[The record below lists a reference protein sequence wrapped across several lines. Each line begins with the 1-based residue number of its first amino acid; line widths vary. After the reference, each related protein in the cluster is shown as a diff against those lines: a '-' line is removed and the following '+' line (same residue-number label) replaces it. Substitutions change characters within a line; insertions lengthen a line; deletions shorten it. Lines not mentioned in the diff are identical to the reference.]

1 MSYGYVY
8 CMTNVCFPN
17 LCKIGCV
24 NSGKTSHSRALSLST
39 ASVPLPYVVQFDI
52 KVNNPHKYEKILH
65 TILKPFHFK
74 KEFFKCKSDDI
85 IKYFNYEKMYEYDKT
100 INIKD
105 FADNYLTIYN
115 KPNVDISVNDIERTN
130 DETNDIFIQMETP
143 PDIQCDPN
151 TMLDIVNETEY
162 NCVFCD
168 KCYET
173 YNSLYAHYRSK
184 HYDEYRNRRNEM
196 LEQSKLNKC
205 NICNMKLNSKSSRYR
220 HMAKCK
226 EQINILHQRKINTIQ
241 NIKKESDLNIKID
254 KIIDLITALY
264 NVKI

>member
-1 MSYGYVY
+1 MNYGYVY

-85 IKYFNYEKMYEYDKT
+85 IKYFNYETIYEYDKT
-100 INIKD
+100 ININD

-115 KPNVDISVNDIERTN
+115 KPNVDINVNDIEGTN
-130 DETNDIFIQMETP
+130 DETNDIFIQMDSP
-143 PDIQCDPN
+143 PNIQCDPN

-162 NCVFCD
+162 GDIIVPERNIDILSNF
-168 KCYET
+168 KS
-173 YNSLYAHYRSK
+173 NSNTTKKAAITLENRNDYIHN
-184 HYDEYRNRRNEM
+184 YDM
-196 LEQSKLNKC
+196 
-205 NICNMKLNSKSSRYR
+205 
-220 HMAKCK
+220 
-226 EQINILHQRKINTIQ
+226 
-241 NIKKESDLNIKID
+241 
-254 KIIDLITALY
+254 
-264 NVKI
+264 